1 MATQNYYNNNAD
13 IFFNNTI
20 DVDAESLY
28 QEFMPYLPTSAK
40 IIDAGC
46 GSGRDTLHFLNHGH
60 NVIAFDA
67 SKELITL
74 AEKYTN
80 HRIQH
85 STFLSFNTEHN
96 SQDGIWACASLLHV
110 PMNELVDTFLHLSQ
124 FLKTG
129 GVFYCSF
136 KYGNDEVE
144 RNGRRFTNLNE
155 TLLKQLLSTLPLSIQ
170 KTWITEDLR
179 PGRSDEKWLNAV
191 LIKENA

>member
-1 MATQNYYNNNAD
+1 MTHSNYYNNNAD
-13 IFFNNTI
+13 SFFNNTI
-20 DVDAESLY
+20 DVDVKSLY
-28 QEFMPYLPTSAK
+28 QEFTPYLPANAK

-46 GSGRDTLHFLNHGH
+46 GSGRDTLYFLNQGH
-60 NVIAFDA
+60 DVIAFDA
-67 SKELITL
+67 SKELVAL
-74 AEKYTN
+74 AEKHTN

-85 STFLSFNTEHN
+85 STFLSFTTEHN

-110 PMNELVDTFLHLSQ
+110 PMSELEQTFLHLGQ

-136 KYGNDEVE
+136 KYGNNEIE

-155 TLLKQLLSTLPLSIQ
+155 ALLRHLLSALPLSIQ

-179 PGRSDEKWLNAV
+179 PNRAEEKWLNAV
-191 LIKENA
+191 LIKL

>member
-1 MATQNYYNNNAD
+1 MATRNYYNNNAD

-20 DVDAESLY
+20 DVNVESLY
-28 QEFMPYLPTSAK
+28 QEFIPYLPTKAR

-46 GSGRDTLHFLNHGH
+46 GSGRDTLYFLNQGH
-60 NVIAFDA
+60 DVIAFDA
-67 SKELITL
+67 SKELVTL
-74 AEKYTN
+74 AEKHTN

-85 STFLSFNTEHN
+85 STFLSFTTEQN

-110 PMNELVDTFLHLSQ
+110 PMNELVQTFLHLSQ

-129 GVFYCSF
+129 GIFYCSF

-155 TLLKQLLSTLPLSIQ
+155 ILLDQLLSTLPLSIQ
-170 KTWITEDLR
+170 KSWITEDLR
-179 PGRSDEKWLNAV
+179 SDRADEKWLNAV
-191 LIKENA
+191 LFKL

>member
-1 MATQNYYNNNAD
+1 MATRNYYNNNAD

-20 DVDAESLY
+20 DVNVESLY
-28 QEFMPYLPTSAK
+28 QEFIPYLPTKAR

-46 GSGRDTLHFLNHGH
+46 GSGRDTLYFLNQGH
-60 NVIAFDA
+60 DVIAFDA
-67 SKELITL
+67 SKELVTL
-74 AEKYTN
+74 AEKHTN

-85 STFLSFNTEHN
+85 STFLSFTTEQN

-110 PMNELVDTFLHLSQ
+110 PMNELVQTFLHLSQ

-129 GVFYCSF
+129 GTFYCSF

-144 RNGRRFTNLNE
+144 RNGRHFTNLDE
-155 TLLKQLLSTLPLSIQ
+155 ILLEQLLSTLPLSIQ

-179 PGRSDEKWLNAV
+179 PDRADDKWLNAILV
-191 LIKENA
+191 KL